1 MIKCNN
7 PKCGFESQWETRHR
21 ICPKC
26 GYVMHPIKP
35 TPRREY
41 SKKVELED
49 IDGDK

>member
-7 PKCGFESQWETRHR
+7 PRCGFSSQWSDRHK

-26 GYVMHPIKP
+26 GFIMHPIEK
-35 TPRREY
+35 PRREY